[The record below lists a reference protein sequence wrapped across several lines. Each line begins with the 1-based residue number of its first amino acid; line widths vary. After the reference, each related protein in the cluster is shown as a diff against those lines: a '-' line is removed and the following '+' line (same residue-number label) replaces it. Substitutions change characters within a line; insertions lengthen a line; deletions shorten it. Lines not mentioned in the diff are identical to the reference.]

1 MLILNERAESL
12 GLDGAPCLP
21 FLMSRDLLRERE
33 CSAHRALS
41 TTAAAKQQQVS
52 ACSVEAEFLIALA
65 PRFSFEPVPGPL
77 PRSV

>member
-12 GLDGAPCLP
+12 GLDGAPCLS
-21 FLMSRDLLRERE
+21 FLMSRDLLKRERV
-33 CSAHRALS
+33 LS
-41 TTAAAKQQQVS
+41 VQLIGLSVMLLQVS

-77 PRSV
+77 PPSV